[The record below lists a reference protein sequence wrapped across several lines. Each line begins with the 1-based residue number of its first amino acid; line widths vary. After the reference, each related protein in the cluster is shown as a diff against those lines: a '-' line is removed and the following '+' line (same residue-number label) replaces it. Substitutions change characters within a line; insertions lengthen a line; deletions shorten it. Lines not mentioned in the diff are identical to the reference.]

1 MFNLHHVRAQ
11 LDHPDNPAA
20 ASVFRELLQAL
31 EKGSPFDL
39 SHLDNLSYAEFEM
52 AVESIREWR
61 SLRYVE
67 PNDPV
72 YSFPLH
78 E

>member
-1 MFNLHHVRAQ
+1 MFNLYQVREQ
-11 LDHPDNPAA
+11 LKHADDPDV
-20 ASVFRELLQAL
+20 ASVFRDLVAAL
-31 EKGSPFDL
+31 EQGNPFEL
-39 SHLDNLSYAEFEM
+39 SRLDSLSYADFEL

-61 SLRYVE
+61 SLRYIRAD
-67 PNDPV
+67 DPV

>member
-1 MFNLHHVRAQ
+1 MFNLHQVREQ
-11 LDHPDNPAA
+11 LKHAENPAA
-20 ASVFRELLQAL
+20 DSVFRDLIAAL
-31 EKGSPFDL
+31 EQGSPFDL
-39 SHLDNLSYAEFEM
+39 SRLDSLSYADFEM

-61 SLRYVE
+61 SLRYIQAD
-67 PNDPV
+67 DPV

>member
-11 LDHPDNPAA
+11 LQNPENPVS
-20 ASVFRELLQAL
+20 ASVFRDLIQAL
-31 EKGSPFDL
+31 EQGSQFDL
-39 SHLDNLSYAEFEM
+39 SRLDSLSYAEFEM

-61 SLRYVE
+61 SLRYIQAD
-67 PNDPV
+67 DPV